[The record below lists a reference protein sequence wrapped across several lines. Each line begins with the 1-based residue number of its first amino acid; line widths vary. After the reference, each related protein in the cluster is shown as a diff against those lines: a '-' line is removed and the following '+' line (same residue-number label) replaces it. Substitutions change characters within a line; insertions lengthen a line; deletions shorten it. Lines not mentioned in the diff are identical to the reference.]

1 MYTCIVFLYVTSGID
16 MQCIYVHLSI
26 VKQIMEA
33 GESIEKTEGVD
44 RYAAMSFA
52 KNTTSEKNS
61 CGILCADRVANT
73 NPHQNKLLL
82 QHHQQGVL
90 CTSLCE
96 NVSTLQ

>member
-61 CGILCADRVANT
+61 SFVVSCVLTVLQIQIHIRTNYFYNTINRVYYA
-73 NPHQNKLLL
+73 PVYVKM
-82 QHHQQGVL
+82 
-90 CTSLCE
+90 
-96 NVSTLQ
+96 